1 MHSNRAN
8 RASVHVTEKLQ
19 CALALGKHSYMAPA
33 SDQCRLSLGSVVIL
47 LSTFFLVCA
56 LTVYSSKK
64 NLANPRSYSAE
75 TVADVLASFEPLCPG
90 SQGIA
95 EEGNCNSDPKCTP
108 TILSFLGSMFSLSTF
123 SLLF

>member
-1 MHSNRAN
+1 M
-8 RASVHVTEKLQ
+8 AS
-19 CALALGKHSYMAPA
+19 A
-33 SDQCRLSLGSVVIL
+33 SDRCRLPIGSLVIL
-47 LSTFFLVCA
+47 LSTLFLVCA
-56 LTVYSSKK
+56 LTVYSSKE

-95 EEGNCNSDPKCTP
+95 EEGNCISDPNCTP
-108 TILSFLGSMFSLSTF
+108 TILSFSGSMFSLSSF